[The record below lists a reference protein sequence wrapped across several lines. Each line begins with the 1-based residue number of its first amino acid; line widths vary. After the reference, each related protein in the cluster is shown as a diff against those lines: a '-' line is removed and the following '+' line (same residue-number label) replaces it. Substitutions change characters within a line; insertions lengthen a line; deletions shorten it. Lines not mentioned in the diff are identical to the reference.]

1 MDAQDGSLDGLTDLD
16 AQDVADANRPYGE
29 VTAEDLASDDLVA
42 DGADAA
48 GLVTQDERLG
58 VDAALHTD
66 PPRTEETIDE
76 RLAQE
81 VPDEGA
87 EVADEVEDF
96 PAFIVVDDKGND
108 FFAEVTK
115 PVLLQVQKKS

>member
-42 DGADAA
+42 DGADAE

-87 EVADEVEDF
+87 EVAYGADASQTEGGVPGEDD
-96 PAFIVVDDKGND
+96 AT
-108 FFAEVTK
+108 AEDA
-115 PVLLQVQKKS
+115 